1 MPLSDAAAR
10 EIANILR
17 KHVGTKTLE
26 QIVNELLEIRGDK
39 DFRDTIERLVTRCG
53 CLIGDHQRIRSCATR
68 LRPDSLIL
76 RSRQKALA
84 DWHAVRARSK

>member
-1 MPLSDAAAR
+1 MPLSDTAVR

-39 DFRDTIERLVTRCG
+39 DFRDTIERPV
-53 CLIGDHQRIRSCATR
+53 HA
-68 LRPDSLIL
+68 LRMSD
-76 RSRQKALA
+76 R
-84 DWHAVRARSK
+84 

>member
-1 MPLSDAAAR
+1 MPLSDTAVR

-39 DFRDTIERLVTRCG
+39 DFRDTIERLVDALRMS
-53 CLIGDHQRIRSCATR
+53 DR
-68 LRPDSLIL
+68 LSPANPIMCNPP
-76 RSRQKALA
+76 
-84 DWHAVRARSK
+84 